1 MQLRREKHSL
11 TKHDK
16 NKDFGRMKRK
26 WKKRTSLGCCYG
38 KQCLWQGSEGVGAAG
53 VASVGRWSEG
63 VTRSQEE
70 RVIHQGHPQRDCGP
84 WGPTLEHR
92 GVRSKECTEEFLHT
106 DPEPL
111 HCPFSLTEGTEC
123 NHWLWYQERGEEPG
137 VMLSLTLLLR
147 RH

>member
-1 MQLRREKHSL
+1 
-11 TKHDK
+11 
-16 NKDFGRMKRK
+16 MKKENTLFRVLL
-26 WKKRTSLGCCYG
+26 WKAVSV
-38 KQCLWQGSEGVGAAG
+38 QGSEGVGAAG

-111 HCPFSLTEGTEC
+111 HCPFSLREGTEC
-123 NHWLWYQERGEEPG
+123 DHWLWYQERGEEPG
-137 VMLSLTLLLR
+137 VMLSLSLLLR
-147 RH
+147 RHWN